1 MIRVPDHRSPLT
13 SIGISSIAVVAK
25 IGVAVVSV
33 GPAVGSTVGTAIGS
47 TINPVGAVGVV
58 QSLVV
63 VGVAESVEPVES
75 AVESAVVAE
84 VVVGVGVSGSA
95 GQGNDVLLRVVIGL
109 E

>member
-25 IGVAVVSV
+25 VGVAVVS
-33 GPAVGSTVGTAIGS
+33 VGSTVGTAIGS
-47 TINPVGAVGVV
+47 TISPVGAVGVV

>member
-25 IGVAVVSV
+25 VGVAVVSV
-33 GPAVGSTVGTAIGS
+33 GSTIGSAIGS
-47 TINPVGAVGVV
+47 TISPVGAVGVV

-63 VGVAESVEPVES
+63 VGVAEPIEPVES

>member
-25 IGVAVVSV
+25 VGVAVVSV
-33 GPAVGSTVGTAIGS
+33 GSTVGSAIGS
-47 TINPVGAVGVV
+47 TISPVGSVGVV

-63 VGVAESVEPVES
+63 VGVAEPIEPVES